1 MPLAYKVRRWHLGY
15 KGVNFNLIISKLKG
29 GESDMVI
36 DLGTNYSRTDIE
48 TLQVMYKGQGGEVL
62 TLDKIGKDF
71 CFSTI
76 YMFCLDRPLIAFV
89 IQVKEVS
96 GNYEVLS
103 VKGYDTLPEKTQNFV
118 KGIIENY

>member
-1 MPLAYKVRRWHLGY
+1 MRILYAGGIWGFISVY
-15 KGVNFNLIISKLKG
+15 FTLILSKQKG

-48 TLQVMYKGQGGEVL
+48 NLQVMYKGQGGEVL

-76 YMFCLDRPLIAFV
+76 YMFCLDKPLIALV

>member
-1 MPLAYKVRRWHLGY
+1 
-15 KGVNFNLIISKLKG
+15 
-29 GESDMVI
+29 MVI
-36 DLGTNYSRTDIE
+36 DLGTNYSRADIE
-48 TLQVMYKGQGGEVL
+48 NLQVMYKGQGGEVL
-62 TLDKIGKDF
+62 TLDKIGKEF

-76 YMFCLDRPLIAFV
+76 YMFCLDKPLIALV

-103 VKGYDTLPEKTQNFV
+103 VKGYDKLPEKTQNFV